1 MLIIQHVKTETNK
14 ANKTNTDNK
23 EASAFTLSISIITYI
38 INNKVIYSPRPS
50 LKIACSFC
58 SLVRICFVT
67 LKQQKQQA
75 KTRQALC
82 LIYIINY
89 HNDLIIKYKKCT
101 SSSLKNKCC
110 FCCFCCICGKYEKTT
125 LFHAKKNCL
134 SWHEIQSPR
143 KTPLFC
149 PRIAS
154 NVSDVHLYRRGKNL
168 RPTVP

>member
-1 MLIIQHVKTETNK
+1 MVKTEANK
-14 ANKTNTDNK
+14 TNKTNTDNK
-23 EASAFTLSISIITYI
+23 EASAFTLYISIITYI

-67 LKQQKQQA
+67 LKQQKQQKQQA

-101 SSSLKNKCC
+101 SSSLKNRCC
-110 FCCFCCICGKYEKTT
+110 ICCFCCICCICGKCEKST
-125 LFHAKKNCL
+125 LFHVWKNCQKPL
-134 SWHEIQSPR
+134 SFAPESLQMSPTYIYTTEA
-143 KTPLFC
+143 KTCAL
-149 PRIAS
+149 
-154 NVSDVHLYRRGKNL
+154 RRLKMKS
-168 RPTVP
+168 